1 YRFALDHLLFLPTH
15 VHQNIVTLLVGSL
28 VSLRYKH
35 CTFTI
40 QGQANDLQLSSPY
53 NHVSRKT
60 SSLNPTV
67 TFSPSVALGRFMSI
81 PSVAKYSVI
90 SSVVK
95 SLTLSFMF
103 NFRYLLP
110 LVLKNL
116 LAGKSLLDMKSRI
129 SSFVGGFSTIWIS
142 LYVMWCSS
150 NHFFAFLH
158 VPHFG

>member
-1 YRFALDHLLFLPTH
+1 QLLFLPTH
-15 VHQNIVTLLVGSL
+15 VPQNIVTLLLTSL
-28 VSLRYKH
+28 VSLHYTH
-35 CTFTI
+35 STFTI
-40 QGQANDLQLSSPY
+40 QGNANEFQFSSNY
-53 NHVSRKT
+53 NNDTRKKP
-60 SSLNPTV
+60 SLIPTV
-67 TFSPSVALGRFMSI
+67 TFSPSVAIGHFMSI
-81 PSVAKYSVI
+81 PSEAKYSAI

-95 SLTLSFMF
+95 SFTLSFMF
-103 NFRYLLP
+103 NSRYLLP